1 MTFEDWAKNEGM
13 FLNKNKGHY
22 TDPETNR
29 ANYIWDACAEQ
40 SEENI
45 KQAIESHK
53 PRWIPVSERLPDKE
67 NMICA
72 VISEHFECPMI
83 RIWMKKNWFNVPAR
97 LNITHWLELPEM
109 PE

>member
-1 MTFEDWAKNEGM
+1 MDFEEMVKIRQEQV
-13 FLNKNKGHY
+13 KIS
-22 TDPETNR
+22 NR
-29 ANYIWDACAEQ
+29 VPVLSDLVFAWNASAE
-40 SEENI
+40 
-45 KQAIESHK
+45 AHK

-72 VISEHFECPMI
+72 VISENFECPMI
-83 RIWMKKNWFNVPAR
+83 RIWMKENWFNVPAR